1 MASLH
6 LISISILKESE
17 RVLYCLKWK
26 FITMATNFGSMTIPE
41 LRKELEKFGAK
52 KSGRKRELVERL
64 EAYTRNAHC
73 SRTDLTAAQDYVM
86 VLPDPQKY
94 EDLNSDKNFPGCNM
108 DNITT
113 YLAQFNKNLES
124 KAKNLYNDGFIKYI
138 RTTENNALWYV
149 RSAIRAEMSKSVVYT
164 IDIVMENDGNIAE
177 CQCECAA
184 GMGPLAHCKHIC
196 TALFACL
203 SFKTHGSVK
212 TEQTCTQRL
221 QTFHRVRPH
230 RGTPMK
236 ADNLDMPGCDEI
248 CNFADGFDPRPVEYR
263 NNLGYKSYFQNVCLS
278 YPGVSKTPIFQTFP
292 PANMR
297 GIDVDH
303 DYFSLQGSY
312 AYLNEINVSQITEE
326 EARILNLN
334 TAKQAACNMWH
345 EERCKRL
352 HASVFG
358 RICKM
363 TDRTDKVKLAETLVT
378 KQRKLHSAPILHGQK
393 FKKVAIKKFQDITGH
408 TVYDTG
414 ICVSLTNPYLAAS
427 PDGIIDEDTV
437 VEVKCPYVARN
448 EMISRQTVPYIR
460 QNDGKFS
467 LDKNHD
473 YYYQVQ
479 GQLFCAEKKICYF
492 IVYTFN
498 DILFFPIQRN
508 DNFISEM
515 IRKLNIF
522 YENHFR
528 TAVLEKNYFKSYEDC
543 HCSK

>member
-1 MASLH
+1 MRSNTKQLIMASLH

-26 FITMATNFGSMTIPE
+26 LITMATNFGSMTIPE
-41 LRKELEKFGAK
+41 LGKELEKIGAK

-73 SRTDLTAAQDYVM
+73 SRTDLTAAQYYVM

-184 GMGPLAHCKHIC
+184 GMGPLAHCKHIF

-236 ADNLDMPGCDEI
+236 ANNLDMPGCEEI

-278 YPGVSKTPIFQTFP
+278 YPGVSKTPIFSNFP
-292 PANMR
+292 
-297 GIDVDH
+297 
-303 DYFSLQGSY
+303 SS
-312 AYLNEINVSQITEE
+312 
-326 EARILNLN
+326 
-334 TAKQAACNMWH
+334 KH
-345 EERCKRL
+345 E
-352 HASVFG
+352 
-358 RICKM
+358 
-363 TDRTDKVKLAETLVT
+363 
-378 KQRKLHSAPILHGQK
+378 
-393 FKKVAIKKFQDITGH
+393 GH
-408 TVYDTG
+408 
-414 ICVSLTNPYLAAS
+414 
-427 PDGIIDEDTV
+427 
-437 VEVKCPYVARN
+437 
-448 EMISRQTVPYIR
+448 
-460 QNDGKFS
+460 
-467 LDKNHD
+467 
-473 YYYQVQ
+473 
-479 GQLFCAEKKICYF
+479 
-492 IVYTFN
+492 
-498 DILFFPIQRN
+498 
-508 DNFISEM
+508 
-515 IRKLNIF
+515 
-522 YENHFR
+522 
-528 TAVLEKNYFKSYEDC
+528 
-543 HCSK
+543 